1 MFDFTVIWEYRMALL
16 QGLWTTFWVSLV
28 AIGCGFIIG
37 ALTYLARSSKNRLL
51 RSISTCYVSAFRG
64 TPLLVQL
71 SIVFFFLP
79 LAGITVPSLVAAI
92 LTLAMNSSAIQSE
105 ILRGGFTA
113 LPKGQVEAA
122 WVNGL
127 SRYQSFIYVE
137 LPQVIRVTLP
147 ALVSEVID
155 IIKNSSLI
163 STIAVTELMRVAQQY
178 SSTTYRPIEFFLAA
192 GALYLVLTMSV
203 SEIGRLLERRLK
215 H

>member
-51 RSISTCYVSAFRG
+51 RSISTFYVSAFRG

-92 LTLAMNSSAIQSE
+92 LTLGMNSGAIQSE